1 MQDLYPILGEFRI
14 NTVCG
19 FTAVPAELCFSLLLS
34 GEEGGQ
40 NVGG

>member
-1 MQDLYPILGEFRI
+1 MQDLYLILGEFRI
-14 NTVCG
+14 NTACG